1 MITGLVWGPESETI
15 KWIGDFFI
23 KSIKMLV
30 VPLIFFSLVAG
41 VAALG
46 DLKKLGSVGG
56 RAMLLFVI
64 TGQIAAWLGLAL
76 GTFFQPGSGVDHREP
91 GQGGDGRGV
100 GRLALALRQRRPP
113 AGAPPG
119 RRGRAAGRAGCL
131 RGGVRAV
138 PAGADGGIG
147 GSTPLTTSTLLT

>member
-1 MITGLVWGPESETI
+1 MLAFWFKIPLWQRVVAALILGVITGLVWGPESETI

-64 TGQIAAWLGLAL
+64 TGQP
-76 GTFFQPGSGVDHREP
+76 PGSASRSA
-91 GQGGDGRGV
+91 RFSS
-100 GRLALALRQRRPP
+100 P
-113 AGAPPG
+113 A
-119 RRGRAAGRAGCL
+119 RASIP
-131 RGGVRAV
+131 V
-138 PAGADGGIG
+138 P
-147 GSTPLTTSTLLT
+147 